1 MNLQIKFTNIY
12 QNERWIIYTELEAG
26 EVDLD

>member
-12 QNERWIIYTELEAG
+12 QNERWIIYTEIGAG
-26 EVDLD
+26 EVDC